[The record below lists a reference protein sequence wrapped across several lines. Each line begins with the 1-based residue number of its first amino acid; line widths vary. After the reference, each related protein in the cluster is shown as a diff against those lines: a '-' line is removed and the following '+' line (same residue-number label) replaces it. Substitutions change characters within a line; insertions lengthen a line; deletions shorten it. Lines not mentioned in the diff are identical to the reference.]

1 MRALTAF
8 AGSGVVRCGAS
19 ASGAPS
25 THVPSSVTSP
35 DQRSDDMNGT
45 SSRTVHG
52 SAGSDD
58 DTRAAA
64 RAAVVR
70 FGVVTLRANA
80 PRVASGSAPPGR
92 SGSTSLSVS
101 RPVVSVP
108 VLSVHTTSTLLTDST
123 ALTCCTSAPHPAIRP
138 APAV

>member
-1 MRALTAF
+1 
-8 AGSGVVRCGAS
+8 VWV
-19 ASGAPS
+19 
-25 THVPSSVTSP
+25 SVTSP
-35 DQRSDDMNGT
+35 DQRSDDANGT

-52 SAGSDD
+52 WTGAGS
-58 DTRAAA
+58 AAA
-64 RAAVVR
+64 IAALVR
-70 FGVVTLRANA
+70 FGTVTAAANA
-80 PRVASGSAPPGR
+80 PSAALPSPPVPT
-92 SGSTSLSVS
+92 GSTSLSVR